1 MNIMDI
7 ISKLY
12 NYFNPKCIPDIL
24 LYTIDKGVEKFLN
37 IQELF
42 NVALVNKF
50 IANNHAVNKEIKRKS
65 I

>member
-12 NYFNPKCIPDIL
+12 NYFNPKFIPDIL

-42 NVALVNKF
+42 NGTCK
-50 IANNHAVNKEIKRKS
+50 
-65 I
+65 